1 MKDIYEKREKGIRG
15 VFNELRSC
23 IWSSAKYVFG
33 VMEKGGSA
41 GVGAE
46 GKGLLDHVAL
56 EPVLEDKEDL
66 RRRRGVEVV
75 GGGSWQGT
83 M

>member
-46 GKGLLDHVAL
+46 GKGLLDMWHWSPFL
-56 EPVLEDKEDL
+56 KT
-66 RRRRGVEVV
+66 RRI
-75 GGGSWQGT
+75 
-83 M
+83 

>member
-1 MKDIYEKREKGIRG
+1 
-15 VFNELRSC
+15 
-23 IWSSAKYVFG
+23 
-33 VMEKGGSA
+33 MEKGASA
-41 GVGAE
+41 GAGAE

-83 M
+83 V